1 MKKILVILF
10 AITTLFSCNNTS
22 SDKSSDSKNSNSETS
37 GSGSTGDFYF
47 DYTIDG
53 KEMHVDAA
61 DIMCTYRANNTEKV
75 FSIHAGKEDGTT
87 LLLTIPFDMTKPSAT
102 PSGASTDYNM
112 SISQGSA
119 SLLNYPEK
127 NYTSN
132 SFNSTYPETTP
143 VINESV
149 IVTSTEAQGE
159 EARIIT
165 GTFDTKTYSQNK
177 ETDPK
182 QTDHI
187 IKGKFRIKHE
197 FSSIN
202 GGKF

>member
-10 AITTLFSCNNTS
+10 SATILFACNNTTG
-22 SDKSSDSKNSNSETS
+22 DKTTDSKTTNS
-37 GSGSTGDFYF
+37 GDLYF

-61 DIMCTYRANNTEKV
+61 DIMSTYRANNTDTV
-75 FSIHAGKEDGTT
+75 FTIHAGKEDGTT
-87 LLLTIPFDMTKPSAT
+87 LLLTIPHDMTKPSTT
-102 PSGASTDYNM
+102 PSGSPDPKMN
-112 SISQGSA
+112 ISQGSA
-119 SLLNYPEK
+119 SLQNYPEK

-132 SFNSTYPETTP
+132 SFNGTYPEKSP
-143 VINESV
+143 VITDA
-149 IVTSTEAQGE
+149 IVVTTTEAQGE

-165 GTFDTKTYSQNK
+165 GTFNIKTYSDNK

-182 QTDHI
+182 QTENV

>member
-1 MKKILVILF
+1 MIKTKILAV
-10 AITTLFSCNNTS
+10 AITAFTLFSCNNNDTTNTTTGKSSSSNS
-22 SDKSSDSKNSNSETS
+22 SDL
-37 GSGSTGDFYF
+37 YF
-47 DYTIDG
+47 DYTLDG

-61 DIMCTYRANNTEKV
+61 DIMSTYRANNTDTV
-75 FSIHAGKEDGTT
+75 FTIHAGKEDGTT
-87 LLLTIPFDMTKPSAT
+87 LLLTVPHDMTKPSTT
-102 PSGASTDYNM
+102 PSGSPDPKMN
-112 SISQGSA
+112 ISQGSA
-119 SLLNYPEK
+119 SLQNYPEK

-132 SFNSTYPETTP
+132 SFNSTYPEKSP
-143 VINESV
+143 VISDAIV
-149 IVTSTEAQGE
+149 ITSSEKQGE
-159 EARIIT
+159 DARIIT
-165 GTFDTKTYSQNK
+165 GTFNLKTYGENK

>member
-1 MKKILVILF
+1 MKKILAILF
-10 AITTLFSCNNTS
+10 AATTLFACNNTTG
-22 SDKSSDSKNSNSETS
+22 DKTTDSKITNS
-37 GSGSTGDFYF
+37 GDLYF

-61 DIMCTYRANNTEKV
+61 DIMSTYRANNTDTV
-75 FSIHAGKEDGTT
+75 FTIHAGKEDGTT
-87 LLLTIPFDMTKPSAT
+87 LLLTVPHDMTKPSIT
-102 PSGASTDYNM
+102 PSGSPDYKMN
-112 SISQGSA
+112 ITQGSA
-119 SLLNYPEK
+119 SLQNYPEK
-127 NYTSN
+127 NYISN
-132 SFNSTYPETTP
+132 SFNNTYPERSP
-143 VINESV
+143 VITDA
-149 IVTSTEAQGE
+149 IVVTATEARGE

-165 GTFDTKTYSQNK
+165 GTFNIKTYSDNQ

>member
-10 AITTLFSCNNTS
+10 TATTLFACNNTTG
-22 SDKSSDSKNSNSETS
+22 DKTTDSKTTNSGEL
-37 GSGSTGDFYF
+37 YF
-47 DYTIDG
+47 DYTIDS

-61 DIMCTYRANNTEKV
+61 DISSTYRANNTDTV
-75 FSIHAGKEDGTT
+75 FTIHAGKEDGTT
-87 LLLTIPFDMTKPSAT
+87 LLLTIPHDMTKPSTT
-102 PSGASTDYNM
+102 PSGSPDPKMN
-112 SISQGSA
+112 ISQGSA
-119 SLLNYPEK
+119 SLQNYPEK

-132 SFNSTYPETTP
+132 SFNGTYPEQSP
-143 VINESV
+143 VITDA
-149 IVTSTEAQGE
+149 IVVTTTEAQGE
-159 EARIIT
+159 EGRIIT
-165 GTFDTKTYSQNK
+165 GTFNIKTYSDNK

-182 QTDHI
+182 QTDHV

>member
-1 MKKILVILF
+1 MKKILVLLL
-10 AITTLFSCNNTS
+10 ASTTLFACNNTTD
-22 SDKSSDSKNSNSETS
+22 DKTRESKTSNSETS
-37 GSGSTGDFYF
+37 GSGDTGDLYF
-47 DYTIDG
+47 DFTLDG

-61 DIMCTYRANNTEKV
+61 DILSTYRASNTDTV
-75 FSIHAGKEDGTT
+75 FKFHAGKEDGPILILT
-87 LLLTIPFDMTKPSAT
+87 LPHDMTKPSTT
-102 PSGASTDYNM
+102 PSGSPDYNLN
-112 SISQGSA
+112 ITQGSA

-132 SFNSTYPETTP
+132 SFNNTYPERTP
-143 VINESV
+143 IIEESIV
-149 IVTSTEAQGE
+149 VTSTEKQGE

-165 GTFDTKTYSQNK
+165 GTFNTKTYSDNK
-177 ETDPK
+177 ETNLK
-182 QTDHI
+182 ETDHI

>member
-1 MKKILVILF
+1 MKRILGTALAVTALF
-10 AITTLFSCNNTS
+10 ACNTNTG
-22 SDKSSDSKNSNSETS
+22 SDKTTDSKTTHS
-37 GSGSTGDFYF
+37 GDLYF

-61 DIMCTYRANNTEKV
+61 DIMSTYRANNTDTV
-75 FSIHAGKEDGTT
+75 FTIHAGKEDGTT
-87 LLLTIPFDMTKPSAT
+87 LLLTIPHDMTNPSTT
-102 PSGASTDYNM
+102 PSGSPDLKMN
-112 SISQGSA
+112 ISQGSA
-119 SLLNYPEK
+119 SLQNYPEK

-132 SFNSTYPETTP
+132 SFNGTYPEKSP
-143 VINESV
+143 VITDA
-149 IVTSTEAQGE
+149 IVVTTTEARGE
-159 EARIIT
+159 EGRIIT
-165 GTFDTKTYSQNK
+165 GTFNIKTYSDNK

-182 QTDHI
+182 NTDHV

>member
-1 MKKILVILF
+1 MKKILVAAF
-10 AITTLFSCNNTS
+10 AVTTLFACNSNTG
-22 SDKSSDSKNSNSETS
+22 SDKTSDSKTANSGNL
-37 GSGSTGDFYF
+37 YF

-61 DIMCTYRANNTEKV
+61 DIMSTYRANNTDTV
-75 FSIHAGKEDGTT
+75 FTIHAGKENGTT
-87 LLLTIPFDMTKPSAT
+87 LLLTIPHDMTKPSTT
-102 PSGASTDYNM
+102 PSGSPDYKMN
-112 SISQGSA
+112 ISQGSA
-119 SLLNYPEK
+119 SLQNYPEK
-127 NYTSN
+127 NYISN
-132 SFNSTYPETTP
+132 SFNGTYPEKSP
-143 VINESV
+143 VITDA
-149 IVTSTEAQGE
+149 IVVTATEAQGE

-165 GTFDTKTYSQNK
+165 GTFNIKTYSDNK

-182 QTDHI
+182 QTDHD

>member
-1 MKKILVILF
+1 MKKFLVILV
-10 AITTLFSCNNTS
+10 AATTCIACNNAT
-22 SDKSSDSKNSNSETS
+22 SDKTTDSKTANSK
-37 GSGSTGDFYF
+37 TGELVNPGDLYF
-47 DYTIDG
+47 DYTLDG

-87 LLLTIPFDMTKPSAT
+87 LLLTIPQDMTKPSTT
-102 PSGASTDYNM
+102 PSGSPDYKM
-112 SISQGSA
+112 SITQGST

-132 SFNSTYPETTP
+132 SFNSTYPERTP
-143 VINESV
+143 VINESI

-165 GTFDTKTYSQNK
+165 GIFNTKTYGDNK

-182 QTDHI
+182 STDHI

>member
-1 MKKILVILF
+1 MKKFLVILVAATTFF
-10 AITTLFSCNNTS
+10 ACNNAS
-22 SDKSSDSKNSNSETS
+22 SDKTTDSKTTNSKTS
-37 GSGSTGDFYF
+37 GLANTGDLYF
-47 DYTIDG
+47 DYTLDG
-53 KEMHVDAA
+53 KEMHVDAG

-75 FSIHAGKEDGTT
+75 FSIHAGKDGGTT
-87 LLLTIPFDMTKPSAT
+87 LLLTIPQDMTQPSTT
-102 PSGASTDYNM
+102 PSGSPDYKMN
-112 SISQGSA
+112 ITQGST
-119 SLLNYPEK
+119 SLQNYPEK

-132 SFNSTYPETTP
+132 SFNSTYPERTP
-143 VINESV
+143 VINESI

-165 GTFDTKTYSQNK
+165 GIFNTKTYGDNK

-182 QTDHI
+182 STDHI

>member
-1 MKKILVILF
+1 MIKAISFTMALATTILL
-10 AITTLFSCNNTS
+10 SCNSGADKNS
-22 SDKSSDSKNSNSETS
+22 SDTKSSNESGETK
-37 GSGSTGDFYF
+37 TGDVYF

-61 DIMCTYRANNTEKV
+61 NIMSTYRANNTDTV
-75 FSIHAGKEDGTT
+75 FTIHAGKEDGTT
-87 LLLTIPFDMTKPSAT
+87 LLLTIPHDMTNPSTT
-102 PSGASTDYNM
+102 PSGSPDPKMN
-112 SISQGSA
+112 ISQGSA
-119 SLLNYPEK
+119 SLQNFPEK

-132 SFNSTYPETTP
+132 SFNSTYPEKSP
-143 VINESV
+143 VITDA
-149 IVTSTEAQGE
+149 IVVTTTEAQGE
-159 EARIIT
+159 EGRIIT
-165 GTFDTKTYSQNK
+165 GTFNIKTYSDNK

-182 QTDHI
+182 QTDHV